1 VSSKGSLEQQQST
14 TSSHSR
20 WTDERGPVRA
30 NGPVINTLLILL
42 VGLAIHSS
50 FSGKTGRED
59 DHNQSRYADINA
71 ADIPTCAD
79 FLTEVGLT
87 IESA

>member
-1 VSSKGSLEQQQST
+1 
-14 TSSHSR
+14 
-20 WTDERGPVRA
+20 
-30 NGPVINTLLILL
+30 LLILL

-50 FSGKTGRED
+50 FSGKQAGKD
-59 DHNQSRYADINA
+59 DHSQSRYADINA

-87 IESA
+87 IGSA